1 MNSGLR
7 KLKSCTNKLTI
18 SKRGEKM
25 YVVLCADKKITYLKQ
40 NEKTL
45 VRAMTTAVAAEKIV
59 PKQAKIIVYDNNT
72 SEVLFELANR

>member
-1 MNSGLR
+1 
-7 KLKSCTNKLTI
+7 
-18 SKRGEKM
+18 M

-59 PKQAKIIVYDNNT
+59 PKKAKIIVYDNNT